1 MLSGKYKPS
10 TISSCELEII
20 LKARFEMVSEKRWY
34 LVHLS
39 ELIKRNYNEVDVGI
53 EKNDDDLKAGI
64 DDFGSGDVLDEE
76 VICIICD

>member
-1 MLSGKYKPS
+1 M
-10 TISSCELEII
+10 EII

-76 VICIICD
+76 VICIICTVNRTL